1 MYKKNVAIVLEILP
15 IVSAILTYVLI
26 YAPFKTGSN
35 IKIISGI
42 ALIIAFFGF
51 LFFIIGRILAKEDRT
66 VKILGILDCIATLS
80 IIVLFVIIFIAI
92 GSAG

>member
-1 MYKKNVAIVLEILP
+1 MNKKNVAIVLEILP

-26 YAPFKTGSN
+26 YAPFKAGSN

-42 ALIIAFFGF
+42 AMIIALFGF